1 MSTDARGRLPNSGD
15 WMFAPATDAQSA
27 TSLRLYLHGADRFG
41 QSSGFAPPSEAEVA
55 AHELGIE
62 PFFHDIAVGAARQ
75 AWRRAP
81 ETRQVR
87 QAVLELLRDQETP
100 LTSVAAAT
108 EVARQLLADQPGAG
122 AGDPAMV
129 EAMVRVALDCE
140 PWAHAPEWGARRI
153 SGRDLIVAA
162 IRTPLTS
169 ADLGVREA
177 LTVGAK
183 AAELGAVM
191 FPEQREWSAPWP
203 SKWGPMAAADLAD
216 LVLYHPDATLST
228 EFAMVDPYVP
238 GDRHRT
244 LPDLADLD
252 RLSPPDLAGLVAAG
266 SSRACY
272 NRRADVLYDSRIT
285 IDLAVGHV
293 LDRHHDAVPAWVEA
307 GQPQLTERLETLTTG
322 AFTEAHHRLFD
333 DVDFGSIAATVRAN
347 FVRLAAEPS
356 VPKAAPSRPHPT
368 GRGRGRR

>member
-1 MSTDARGRLPNSGD
+1 MSTDEQGRLPDSGD

-27 TSLRLYLHGADRFG
+27 TSLRLYLLGADRFG

-55 AHELGIE
+55 AQEQGIDA
-62 PFFHDIAVGAARQ
+62 FLHGNAVGAARR
-75 AWRRAP
+75 AWLRAS

-87 QAVLELLRDQETP
+87 QAVLKLLRDQETP

-108 EVARQLLADQPGAG
+108 AVARQLLADQPGAG

-129 EAMVRVALDCE
+129 EAMIRVALDCE
-140 PWAHAPEWGARRI
+140 PRTHAPEWGARRI
-153 SGRDLIVAA
+153 SSRDLIIAA
-162 IRTPLTS
+162 TRTPLTN
-169 ADLGVREA
+169 AELGVREA
-177 LTVGAK
+177 LTAGAK

-191 FPEQREWSAPWP
+191 FPEQLEWSAPWP
-203 SKWGPMAAADLAD
+203 SKWGPMAAVDLAD
-216 LVLYHPDATLST
+216 LVLSSPDAALMA

-238 GDRHRT
+238 ADRHRT

-252 RLSPPDLAGLVAAG
+252 RLSSPDMAGLVAAG

-293 LDRHHDAVPAWVEA
+293 LDRHHDAVPAWIKA
-307 GQPQLTERLETLTTG
+307 GQPQLAERLETLTTG
-322 AFTEAHHRLFD
+322 SFTEAHHRLFD

-347 FVRLAAEPS
+347 YVRLTTEPS

-368 GRGRGRR
+368 SRGRGRR